1 MWNLRGRIM
10 WVKLFSVKDLG
21 PHQLYHNPDIIR
33 NEKRGEV
40 WDEVRQ
46 LGFHIKTPQIQNH
59 C

>member
-1 MWNLRGRIM
+1 MSIMRGCTA

-46 LGFHIKTPQIQNH
+46 LGFHINTPQQ
-59 C
+59 